1 MAEQTGTQQARWQDW
16 LNLLLGIWLVI
27 SPWVGVTMSRSNPA
41 AVNSYIFGVLVIIFA
56 LTAMSQRNQAWE
68 EWLNLIFG
76 LWLILAPFALHFT
89 DQAGAM
95 WNQIVV
101 GIIIGISALW
111 AAVQVQGMHRHA

>member
-1 MAEQTGTQQARWQDW
+1 
-16 LNLLLGIWLVI
+16 
-27 SPWVGVTMSRSNPA
+27 
-41 AVNSYIFGVLVIIFA
+41 
-56 LTAMSQRNQAWE
+56 
-68 EWLNLIFG
+68 
-76 LWLILAPFALHFT
+76 LILAPFVLHFT